1 MPTPVDQLL
10 DIRGLD
16 PGSWWPPAI
25 GWWLVALAALFALV
39 ALRHFVQWL
48 RRRPPRWQRD
58 ALRQLHGLRRRCRN
72 QPAKQT
78 AGELS
83 ELLRRIAERTG
94 LETRTTVLGHVQ
106 RGGTPSAFD
115 RVLATR
121 LGVKAADLAV
131 ALNAGQAL
139 RKLPHYVDFQSELEL
154 IRKIRA
160 EALAAQG
167 AREAAE

>member
-58 ALRQLHGLRRRCRN
+58 AMRQLHGLRRRCRN
-72 QPAKQT
+72 QPAKDT

-83 ELLRRIAERTG
+83 ELLRRIAM
-94 LETRTTVLGHVQ
+94 
-106 RGGTPSAFD
+106 A
-115 RVLATR
+115 R
-121 LGVKAADLAV
+121 LGREACAGLTGKDWLAWLADELAIPPEPLSFEHFDLARMQV
-131 ALNAGQAL
+131 GPTWLQTAPLLGA
-139 RKLPHYVDFQSELEL
+139 VSLEV
-154 IRKIRA
+154 R
-160 EALAAQG
+160 
-167 AREAAE
+167 